1 MQLGGAA
8 MQEIL
13 PDIVHTVVQLCII
26 FTSDNSTDRISNN
39 LNFKNFKFS
48 GKTSLFCIRD
58 VLFKY
63 KEGNP
68 NADEKS
74 GNVGKAVFL
83 I

>member
-1 MQLGGAA
+1 MFQIFGNL
-8 MQEIL
+8 
-13 PDIVHTVVQLCII
+13 DIQLCI
-26 FTSDNSTDRISNN
+26 FSSSGNSTDRISNN

-48 GKTSLFCIRD
+48 GETSPFCIRD